1 MTPVIGLSTALV
13 PARWTHWD
21 QPAHLLWRAYADA
34 VQAAGGLA
42 VMLPPDPRASDDPDP
57 WLDLLDGLIIT
68 GGSDVDPSFYGAE
81 REPHTTG
88 TVPERDAFEIAL
100 ALGAMRRDLPL
111 LGVCRGMQVMNVARG
126 GTLIQHLPLSL
137 GHEDHCRSHGS
148 FDNADHDVRLAEGS
162 LASRAAGELT
172 HATKSHH
179 HQGIDRLGD
188 GLEITGWATV
198 DDLPET
204 IEDTSCRFALGVQWH
219 PEADPAS
226 PLIAALVE
234 EAAAH
239 RSGAA
244 R

>member
-1 MTPVIGLSTALV
+1 
-13 PARWTHWD
+13 
-21 QPAHLLWRAYADA
+21 
-34 VQAAGGLA
+34 
-42 VMLPPDPRASDDPDP
+42 
-57 WLDLLDGLIIT
+57 
-68 GGSDVDPSFYGAE
+68 
-81 REPHTTG
+81 
-88 TVPERDAFEIAL
+88 
-100 ALGAMRRDLPL
+100 MRRDVPL

-126 GTLIQHLPLSL
+126 GTLVQHLPLSL

-148 FDNADHDVRLAEGS
+148 FDDADHDVRLAEGS

-188 GLEITGWATV
+188 GLEITGWATA